1 MKLQSKTMITCVL
14 ITAIDVIFKYLAIT
28 QPSFQKEGCFTSIAC
43 LALHKNYG
51 IAFSIPIPMWAT
63 LLISA
68 IIIIIIIKLLLVYKN
83 RNKFVFCGLLLVTF
97 GALNNFVDR
106 LINNSTTDYLIF
118 FNLSA
123 INLADILIVAGVF
136 VLLWYSKEKDK

>member
-1 MKLQSKTMITCVL
+1 MKLQSKTMITCVF
-14 ITAIDVIFKYLAIT
+14 ITIIDVIFKYLAIT
-28 QPSFQKEGCFTSIAC
+28 QPFFWKEGCFASIVC
-43 LALHKNYG
+43 LSMHKNYG

-68 IIIIIIIKLLLVYKN
+68 IIIIIMIKLLLVYINKN
-83 RNKFVFCGLLLVTF
+83 EFVFCGLFLIIF

-118 FNLSA
+118 FGLSA
-123 INLADILIVAGVF
+123 INLADILIVTGVF
-136 VLLWYSKEKDK
+136 ILLWYSKNKDK